1 MYQPAP
7 QSAPALQAPVTRS
20 LGSPVVP
27 VAYSRFSFWQPR
39 SPRIAPRAQP
49 AEPLDL
55 DQRVRQS
62 GEW

>member
-7 QSAPALQAPVTRS
+7 TPQAPAQRH
-20 LGSPVVP
+20 PVVP
-27 VAYSRFSFWQPR
+27 VAYSRFALWQPH
-39 SPRIAPRAQP
+39 SPRIEPRAQP

>member
-1 MYQPAP
+1 MYQSAQTP
-7 QSAPALQAPVTRS
+7 QALAHSPS
-20 LGSPVVP
+20 LGNPVVP

-39 SPRIAPRAQP
+39 SPRIEPRAQP
-49 AEPLDL
+49 AESLDL

>member
-1 MYQPAP
+1 MHTPHPVPLKPAI
-7 QSAPALQAPVTRS
+7 APRPVQTAAR
-20 LGSPVVP
+20 VT
-27 VAYSRFSFWQPR
+27 YSRFSFWQPR
-39 SPRIAPRAQP
+39 TPRAEPRVVP

>member
-1 MYQPAP
+1 MYTAP
-7 QSAPALQAPVTRS
+7 L
-20 LGSPVVP
+20 SPVPAQPRPAQALVQAR
-27 VAYSRFSFWQPR
+27 VTYSRFSFWQPR
-39 SPRIAPRAQP
+39 RARTEPRTLP

>member
-7 QSAPALQAPVTRS
+7 IPQAPVKRNP
-20 LGSPVVP
+20 LGNPVVP

-39 SPRIAPRAQP
+39 SPRIEPRVQP
-49 AEPLDL
+49 AEALDL

>member
-1 MYQPAP
+1 MYQPA
-7 QSAPALQAPVTRS
+7 QTSQAPAPRNP
-20 LGSPVVP
+20 LGNPVVP

-39 SPRIAPRAQP
+39 SPRIEPRPQP
-49 AEPLDL
+49 AEPVDL

>member
-1 MYQPAP
+1 MYQPVQPP
-7 QSAPALQAPVTRS
+7 QAPAPRNP
-20 LGSPVVP
+20 LGNPVVP

-39 SPRIAPRAQP
+39 SLRMEPRALP
-49 AEPLDL
+49 VEPLDL

>member
-1 MYQPAP
+1 MYQPAQIP
-7 QSAPALQAPVTRS
+7 QAPAQRH
-20 LGSPVVP
+20 PVVP
-27 VAYSRFSFWQPR
+27 VAYSRFALWQPR
-39 SPRIAPRAQP
+39 SPRIEPRTQP

>member
-1 MYQPAP
+1 MHMSDSVPPTPAI
-7 QSAPALQAPVTRS
+7 APRPVQTAAR
-20 LGSPVVP
+20 VT
-27 VAYSRFSFWQPR
+27 YSRFSFWQPR
-39 SPRIAPRAQP
+39 AARPEPRTLP